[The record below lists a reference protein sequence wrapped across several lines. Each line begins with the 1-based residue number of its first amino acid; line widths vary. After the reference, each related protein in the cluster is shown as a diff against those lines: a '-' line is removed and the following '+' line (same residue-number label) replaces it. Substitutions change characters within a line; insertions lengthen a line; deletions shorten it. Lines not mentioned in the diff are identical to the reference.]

1 METTP
6 IIFGNFT
13 MNMRQKDIYLG
24 QILHEDGLEASVSA
38 TVKEKAG
45 KFKGAIFDIR
55 SIIEEFSIQTIGGIY
70 RTSKKTFIITN
81 SGTKG
86 RIFSRRPVYIFQ
98 YSRSDKSQNLATT
111 LPFEGGSHSVCLDQC
126 MSYLF
131 SICFFYISSLTAVSI
146 FLLIIFLILYIL

>member
-24 QILHEDGLEASVSA
+24 QILHEDRLEASVLV

-55 SIIEEFSIQTIGGIY
+55 SIIEEFAIQTIGGIY
-70 RTSKKTFIITN
+70 
-81 SGTKG
+81 
-86 RIFSRRPVYIFQ
+86 
-98 YSRSDKSQNLATT
+98 
-111 LPFEGGSHSVCLDQC
+111 
-126 MSYLF
+126 
-131 SICFFYISSLTAVSI
+131 
-146 FLLIIFLILYIL
+146 